1 MPRKTFYH
9 ICLEIKALLCSYNP
23 DGMSFLNAVGICE
36 AMWVLCAWPTVY
48 SSHTPRMYAVK
59 VLFRHT
65 SRGWILLVQPPRIST
80 CDMLFS
86 SRLARTSSLRWTSS
100 MSNTNKASRPLVCL
114 TRSFTVQWNA
124 LCQLVFQ
131 VFTVWR
137 RTARSGF
144 VLPLSFQALLSID
157 ELPVKP
163 FPSLDGRAR
172 SVKMTCSLSY

>member
-1 MPRKTFYH
+1 M
-9 ICLEIKALLCSYNP
+9 LL
-23 DGMSFLNAVGICE
+23 VRICE
-36 AMWVLCAWPTVY
+36 AMWVLCAWPTLY
-48 SSHTPRMYAVK
+48 SSHTPRMYALKIV
-59 VLFRHT
+59 FRHT

-86 SRLARTSSLRWTSS
+86 LRTSSLRWTLNV
-100 MSNTNKASRPLVCL
+100 SNTNKTCRPLVCL

-172 SVKMTCSLSY
+172 NVKTTCSLSSSEWLQTYFKIFSFVASV